1 MVAAAGPG
9 AGVVSVAVRW
19 LSVREADA
27 ATLAAWTEL
36 GQRTPRPNPFA
47 MPQFVLPA
55 ARWLTPRRPPLLAL
69 IERQRSGARE
79 LIGAGC
85 FTAERP
91 NLFVPVPHLSGYRT
105 LHSFRSGLLYAP
117 GESAAVAQALLA
129 DLHGNR
135 KRSHAIGLHNLL
147 AECPVLASLRELLQD
162 GNGGWFEQHR
172 FQRPV
177 LRLRPSAQEQA
188 LGVIVMDRD
197 LRRRKRRLEERG
209 TTVFRIAPRE
219 NLADA
224 METHLQLEH
233 AGWKGT
239 AGTSL
244 LASPSQAGFFRE
256 MILRFDQIHGA
267 VFAETLCDG
276 KVVASTSNLLLGDTL
291 NGFKTGW
298 HPDFA
303 ACSPGRLNEVFLSA
317 AVPSA
322 WPEVGVFDSQA
333 QEDSYLSE
341 LLPHRD
347 TMITGTLAITRLGRR
362 AMRAARLVRPVAYR
376 LDKNH

>member
-1 MVAAAGPG
+1 MT
-9 AGVVSVAVRW
+9 VAVRW
-19 LSVREADA
+19 LALQDLDA
-27 ATLAAWTEL
+27 QTLLAWTDL
-36 GQRTPRPNPFA
+36 GRQTPRANPFA

-55 ARWLTPRRPPLLAL
+55 ARWLTPRAPPLVAL
-69 IERQRSGARE
+69 VERQQSGARE
-79 LIGAGC
+79 LIGAAC

-91 NLFVPVPHLSGYRT
+91 NLFVPVPHLSSYRT
-105 LHSFRSGLLYAP
+105 LHTFRSGLLHAP
-117 GESAAVAQALLA
+117 GESEAVARCLLA
-129 DLHGNR
+129 DLHGKR
-135 KRSHAIGLHNLL
+135 KRPHAIAFHNLL
-147 AECPVLASLRELLQD
+147 AECPVFASLRELLED
-162 GNGGWFEQHR
+162 GSGGWFEQHR

-177 LRLRPSAQEQA
+177 LRLHPPAQDHA

-209 TTVFRIAPRE
+209 TTAFRITQAKADV
-219 NLADA
+219 ADA

-244 LASPSQAGFFRE
+244 LASPAQAGFFRE
-256 MILRFDQIHGA
+256 MILRFDEIHSA

-276 KVVASTSNLLLGDTL
+276 KVIASTSNLLLGDTL

-317 AVPSA
+317 AVPA
-322 WPEVGVFDSQA
+322 TWPEVGIFDSQA
-333 QEDSYLSE
+333 QEDSYLSD

>member
-1 MVAAAGPG
+1 M
-9 AGVVSVAVRW
+9 SVAVRW
-19 LSVREADA
+19 LSLQDVDA
-27 ATLAAWTEL
+27 ATLSAWTEL

-47 MPQFVLPA
+47 MPQFVVPA
-55 ARWLTPRRPPLLAL
+55 ARWLTPRTPPQVAL
-69 IERQRSGARE
+69 IERRKSGASV

-85 FTAERP
+85 FTPERP

-105 LHSFRSGLLYAP
+105 LHTFRSGLLYAP
-117 GESAAVAQALLA
+117 GEAGAVAQALLA
-129 DLHGNR
+129 DLHEKR
-135 KRSHAIGLHNLL
+135 KGPHAIGFHNLL
-147 AECPVLASLRELLQD
+147 ADCPVLASLRELLEG

-177 LRLRPSAQEQA
+177 LRLHPPAPEHA

-209 TTVFRIAPRE
+209 TTAFRITRP
-219 NLADA
+219 NTDVADA

-244 LASPSQAGFFRE
+244 LASPVQAGFFRE
-256 MILRFDQIHGA
+256 MIKRFDEIGCA

-276 KVVASTSNLLLGDTL
+276 KVIASTSNLLLGDTL

-303 ACSPGRLNEVFLSA
+303 ACSPGRLNEVFLCA

-322 WPEVGVFDSQA
+322 WPHVGVFDSQA
-333 QEDSYLSE
+333 QEDSYISE

-347 TMITGTLAITRLGRR
+347 TMVTGTLAITRLGRR

>member
-1 MVAAAGPG
+1 VT
-9 AGVVSVAVRW
+9 VAVRW
-19 LSVREADA
+19 LPLQDVDM
-27 ATLAAWTEL
+27 ATLSAWTEL
-36 GQRTPRPNPFA
+36 GQAMPRANPFA

-55 ARWLTPRRPPLLAL
+55 ARWLTPRTPPLVAL
-69 IERQRSGARE
+69 IERQQPGSRQ
-79 LIGAGC
+79 LIGVGC
-85 FTAERP
+85 FTQERP
-91 NLFVPVPHLSGYRT
+91 NLFVPVPHLASYRT
-105 LHSFRSGLLYAP
+105 LHTFRSGLLCAP
-117 GESAAVAQALLA
+117 GESESESVAQSLLA
-129 DLHGNR
+129 DLHGKG
-135 KRSHAIGLHNLL
+135 KRFHAIGFHNLL
-147 AECPVLASLRELLQD
+147 AECPLLASLRELLD
-162 GNGGWFEQHR
+162 EGRGGWFEQHR

-177 LRLRPSAQEQA
+177 LRLHPPAQEHA

-197 LRRRKRRLEERG
+197 LRRRKRRLEDRG
-209 TTVFRIAPRE
+209 TAAFRITLPDM
-219 NLADA
+219 NTSVTDA

-276 KVVASTSNLLLGDTL
+276 KVIASTSNLLLGDTL

-298 HPDFA
+298 HPNFA

-322 WPEVGVFDSQA
+322 WPQVAVFDSQA

-347 TMITGTLAITRLGRR
+347 TMVTGTLAVTRLGRR
-362 AMRAARLVRPVAYR
+362 AMRTARLIRPVAYR
-376 LDKNH
+376 LDKDR

>member
-1 MVAAAGPG
+1 VT
-9 AGVVSVAVRW
+9 VAVRW
-19 LSVREADA
+19 LPLQDVDA
-27 ATLAAWTEL
+27 ATLSAWTEL
-36 GQRTPRPNPFA
+36 GQAIPRANPFA

-55 ARWLTPRRPPLLAL
+55 ARWLTPRTPPLVAL
-69 IERQRSGARE
+69 IERQQSGSRQ
-79 LIGAGC
+79 LIGVGC
-85 FTAERP
+85 FTQERP
-91 NLFVPVPHLSGYRT
+91 NLFVPVPHLANYRT
-105 LHSFRSGLLYAP
+105 LHTFRSGLLCAP
-117 GESAAVAQALLA
+117 GESESVARSLLA
-129 DLHGNR
+129 DLHGKG
-135 KRSHAIGLHNLL
+135 KRFHAIGFHNLL
-147 AECPVLASLRELLQD
+147 AECPLLASLRELLD
-162 GNGGWFEQHR
+162 EGRGGWFEQHR

-177 LRLRPSAQEQA
+177 LRLHPPAQEHA

-197 LRRRKRRLEERG
+197 LRRRKRRLEDRG
-209 TTVFRIAPRE
+209 TAAFRITLPDM
-219 NLADA
+219 NTSVTDA

-276 KVVASTSNLLLGDTL
+276 KVIASTSNLLLGDTL

-298 HPDFA
+298 QPDFA
-303 ACSPGRLNEVFLSA
+303 VCSPGRLNEVFLSA

-322 WPEVGVFDSQA
+322 WPQVTVFDSQA

-347 TMITGTLAITRLGRR
+347 TMVTGTLAVTRLGRR
-362 AMRAARLVRPVAYR
+362 AMRTARLIRPVAYR
-376 LDKNH
+376 LEKDR

>member
-1 MVAAAGPG
+1 M
-9 AGVVSVAVRW
+9 SVTVRW
-19 LSVREADA
+19 LPLQEVDA
-27 ATLAAWTEL
+27 ATLSAWTEL
-36 GQRTPRPNPFA
+36 GQQTPRPNPFA

-55 ARWLTPRRPPLLAL
+55 ARWLTPRTPPQIAL
-69 IERQRSGARE
+69 IERQQSGSRT

-85 FTAERP
+85 FTVERP
-91 NLFVPVPHLSGYRT
+91 NLFVPVPHLSSYRT
-105 LHSFRSGLLYAP
+105 LHTFRSGLLHAP
-117 GESAAVAQALLA
+117 GESGAVAQSLLT
-129 DLHGNR
+129 DLHDKH
-135 KRSHAIGLHNLL
+135 KRPHAIGFHNLL
-147 AECPVLASLRELLQD
+147 AECPVLASLRELLEG

-177 LRLRPSAQEQA
+177 LRLHPAAQEHA

-197 LRRRKRRLEERG
+197 LRRRKRRLEDRG
-209 TTVFRIAPRE
+209 TTAFRITQPKT
-219 NLADA
+219 NVADA

-244 LASPSQAGFFRE
+244 LASPTQAGFFRE
-256 MILRFDQIHGA
+256 MIHRFDQIHGA

-276 KVVASTSNLLLGDTL
+276 KVIASTSNLLLGDTL

-347 TMITGTLAITRLGRR
+347 TMVTGTLAITRLGRR

>member
-1 MVAAAGPG
+1 M
-9 AGVVSVAVRW
+9 SVAVRW
-19 LSVREADA
+19 LSLQEIDA
-27 ATLAAWTEL
+27 ATLSAWTEL
-36 GQRTPRPNPFA
+36 GRRTPRANPFA

-55 ARWLTPRRPPLLAL
+55 ARWLTPRTPPLVAL
-69 IERQRSGARE
+69 VEREEAGVRK

-85 FTAERP
+85 FTRERP
-91 NLFVPVPHLSGYRT
+91 NLFVPVPHLSSYRT
-105 LHSFRSGLLYAP
+105 LHTFRSGLLYAP
-117 GESAAVAQALLA
+117 DESAAVAQALLA
-129 DLHGNR
+129 DLQGSR
-135 KRSHAIGLHNLL
+135 KPSHAISFHNLR
-147 AECPVLASLRELLQD
+147 AECPVLASLRELLEG

-177 LRLRPSAQEQA
+177 LRLHPPAQEHA
-188 LGVIVMDRD
+188 LGIIVMDRD
-197 LRRRKRRLEERG
+197 LRRRKRRLEDRG
-209 TTVFRIAPRE
+209 TTAFRISHPKA
-219 NLADA
+219 NVADA

-244 LASPSQAGFFRE
+244 LASPAQAGFFRE
-256 MILRFDQIHGA
+256 MIQRFDEIQGA

-276 KVVASTSNLLLGDTL
+276 KVIASTSNLLLGDTL

-317 AVPSA
+317 AVPAA

-347 TMITGTLAITRLGRR
+347 TMVTGTLAVTRLGRR

-376 LDKNH
+376 LDRNH

>member
-19 LSVREADA
+19 LSVQEADA

-36 GQRTPRPNPFA
+36 GRRTPRPNPFA

-55 ARWLTPRRPPLLAL
+55 ARWLTPRRPPLVAL
-69 IERQRSGARE
+69 IERQRSGVRE

-135 KRSHAIGLHNLL
+135 KRSHAIALHNLL

-244 LASPSQAGFFRE
+244 LASPAQAGFFRE